1 MTASIATTLDQ
12 WRLRHPKL
20 AAPGKAIL
28 GIGVMVILFMAAQ
41 SWLRAV
47 THLAPTAY
55 AGPIILTELAGATL
69 RSLMGL
75 AGLAA
80 FGVALM
86 FRGRQILRP
95 WSAFEHGA
103 ALRPLLM
110 GVIALAAWFVSA
122 FDPNPYFHQTY
133 TLDRALVIALA
144 LAACWRPGFLP
155 AFLWL
160 AYALLWQFDYPL
172 PFGYVWTEINL
183 PLRILILYA
192 IVVLLE
198 SLTGRGWSRP
208 FLVTVISLVASSYWF
223 SGINKV
229 LLNWLAHPHIF
240 WLTPGGYAHGWLTFL
255 DPDQIRALTDAWQ
268 GMALP
273 LMVLTMILECGSV
286 LVSWRR
292 PLTIGLL
299 IGWALFHLGI
309 VAACG
314 ISLWKWLLV
323 DLALAAWWLWRADIS
338 RTVYSGIYAALSSI
352 LIVAS
357 PLWLRPT
364 SLAWYDTPVTY
375 TYQLEAVGEQGQS
388 WVAPIRAFS
397 RYAEMLAF
405 GNLSYLDV
413 EPRLN
418 NQIWGAT
425 YDESTAMT
433 LAAATSLADIER
445 AEARY
450 GRVEFDAD
458 RAVLFDQFIACAF
471 EPGAPAA
478 PAFSLQ
484 APGHLW
490 AASRGEAPPA
500 GTPIERVRVHRLT
513 WLYDAAQ
520 GPAVVLDKVVREIA
534 ITSSSCRGGP

>member
-1 MTASIATTLDQ
+1 MMVGVGGLEPPTPASQTRCAAICATPRTKGLYLTRFAPPILEPDLTGQLEDFDLTASIATTLDQ

-172 PFGYVWTEINL
+172 P
-183 PLRILILYA
+183 
-192 IVVLLE
+192 
-198 SLTGRGWSRP
+198 
-208 FLVTVISLVASSYWF
+208 
-223 SGINKV
+223 
-229 LLNWLAHPHIF
+229 
-240 WLTPGGYAHGWLTFL
+240 
-255 DPDQIRALTDAWQ
+255 LTDAE
-268 GMALP
+268 AL
-273 LMVLTMILECGSV
+273 
-286 LVSWRR
+286 
-292 PLTIGLL
+292 
-299 IGWALFHLGI
+299 
-309 VAACG
+309 
-314 ISLWKWLLV
+314 
-323 DLALAAWWLWRADIS
+323 LALC
-338 RTVYSGIYAALSSI
+338 VGG
-352 LIVAS
+352 LI
-357 PLWLRPT
+357 
-364 SLAWYDTPVTY
+364 D
-375 TYQLEAVGEQGQS
+375 
-388 WVAPIRAFS
+388 
-397 RYAEMLAF
+397 
-405 GNLSYLDV
+405 
-413 EPRLN
+413 
-418 NQIWGAT
+418 
-425 YDESTAMT
+425 
-433 LAAATSLADIER
+433 
-445 AEARY
+445 
-450 GRVEFDAD
+450 
-458 RAVLFDQFIACAF
+458 
-471 EPGAPAA
+471 
-478 PAFSLQ
+478 
-484 APGHLW
+484 
-490 AASRGEAPPA
+490 
-500 GTPIERVRVHRLT
+500 
-513 WLYDAAQ
+513 
-520 GPAVVLDKVVREIA
+520 
-534 ITSSSCRGGP
+534 